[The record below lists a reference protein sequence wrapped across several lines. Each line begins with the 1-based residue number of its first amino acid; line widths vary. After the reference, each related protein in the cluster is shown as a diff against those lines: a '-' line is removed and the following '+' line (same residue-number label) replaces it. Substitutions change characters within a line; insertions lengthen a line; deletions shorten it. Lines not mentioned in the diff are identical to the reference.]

1 MNISQDQKKDIRKK
15 LIKAAI
21 EIMTEKGFSA
31 ATMREISSKAGV
43 GTATIYHY
51 FPNKEKI
58 LYAYF
63 QDKHEEVP
71 DILKEIPDFEEF
83 TLKEKMQIQL
93 ESLFDLYLEDREF
106 VLEAYKLM
114 FDSPLRSLSEFIPI
128 KDTYIKTVNQFIEES
143 IEKNEIPDSAYK
155 NFINNLYWDYIA
167 LMTLYWCH
175 DTSTG
180 FTNTSQIIDMTL
192 DIIIQVLKGGIISKF
207 ADIGMFLFKNHIFA
221 NFQSMNKLFPF
232 QDIIRTAKNSFSSSM
247 RKSEDNG

>member
-1 MNISQDQKKDIRKK
+1 MNVSNEQKVENRKK
-15 LIKAAI
+15 LITAAV
-21 EIMTEKGFSA
+21 EIMSEKGFQA
-31 ATMREISSKAGV
+31 ATMREISSRAGL

-63 QDKHEEVP
+63 QDKYEEVP
-71 DILKEIPDFEEF
+71 DLLSEIPDFTDF
-83 TLKEKMQIQL
+83 TLKEKLQIQL

-114 FDSPLRSLSEFIPI
+114 FDSPLRSFSEFIPI
-128 KDTYIKTVNQFIEES
+128 KDSFIKTVNIFFEES
-143 IEKNEIPDSAYK
+143 INNNEIPDSAYR
-155 NFINNLYWDYIA
+155 NFINNLYWDYTA
-167 LMTLYWCH
+167 LMTLYWCN

-207 ADIGMFLFKNHIFA
+207 ADIGMFLFKNHIFS
-221 NFQSMNKLFPF
+221 NFQNMNKLFPLK
-232 QDIIRTAKNSFSSSM
+232 DIIKNAKNSFN
-247 RKSEDNG
+247 RNTGNTE